1 MDIQTINQEEFD
13 QLHPAMKE
21 YLKAGI
27 DTNRY
32 GSNLVTENSFFKM
45 DLYNSNP
52 EELDPNLLTRTEKAR
67 SKPNYFFAGVKS
79 GLSHGAELIG
89 SIPGGLDRF
98 YDWGRTKLGFEPT
111 EDSIFDHAEDYLK
124 DIAHDLGPEYNKDFV
139 KPEGFSEKFWY
150 GLGMAIPTVLTY
162 HPFIRGTAK
171 AGQALQAVR
180 GVGKTARS
188 IRGTG
193 RFLSAGSSL
202 PAGIAITDI
211 TREIDDGSL
220 VDIASAGAYGY
231 GTGKILNVANKL
243 NIVPRMAVLGSTG
256 YLSAG
261 WEADQDDRL
270 ASAAVWGLLGILGPM
285 AEGKPIKRELTNLEI
300 QTKELLGMQEK
311 PVLLKDK
318 INEKIIEIESIKKE
332 GIELKEGNEVI
343 YNDKGDTAVIIAF
356 NKKDIKKGVSNDYYV
371 LRDNTKPD
379 AKDFIQVPKLLK
391 KRNKILDKN
400 KVESLESELINLEKV
415 DTKLRDEPVRGA
427 LAEKMY
433 EVDLVISQHKKI
445 LSESNEA
452 IKFEEANAK
461 RVQEGKEP
469 LPTPENLRESIK
481 TPEEVQKVQKF
492 IKDLELE
499 NSAYGKIVW
508 TDHNF
513 NQAIFGFDRRA
524 PELFKQD
531 MYDSKGSLKYTDMK
545 DRIFPDF
552 LTMLEGQQTTGASMI
567 VPAKFIE
574 HPLVKYINDQIA
586 IQKLKT
592 ETQAEIIAYDPLF
605 ASDKIFAPGKSK
617 LDSKGDYLMRLQ
629 GAAEAV
635 RLVGMRKIRSDGG
648 GLTKFSILRQKDPI
662 KTKKIVDTAFA
673 IELEKLKEAKKN
685 GENYSTRIDVNENNR
700 RQSRNELTE
709 ADLRRIEELQQ
720 IRNEDNKLEIDA
732 EINTM
737 IGIDPFLPKKEGGFK
752 YEISEKELKTKYKF
766 DDEMV
771 TIYREIRGISD
782 KVVDVYN
789 KAVKENKV
797 EGLEV
802 IEKVPNYIPHI
813 FQGDFFVSVYKW
825 KGKKKGYSRIDAPG
839 AGNKASA
846 NALLKYLK
854 EDYDALD
861 VTDATLTGKK
871 FNNRKRLSSD
881 YVVEIIKR
889 DREKAGSEAF
899 NAFNELFKRF
909 DLTDA
914 SFLKAQ
920 EAMSYAR
927 KQTGFKKFSLK
938 RQGVDGY
945 LGSELNA
952 RQEFIKKIPGITT
965 LSEKNLSTRQTAEFE
980 TAILQY
986 LQGGLEA
993 ASRIEF
999 NAKMGKVL
1007 NDATVISDGK
1017 GKTKRTTVAK
1027 DYPVAAKVAEALK
1040 DNAFGQLT
1048 GNKFIEKMSE
1058 LGSDYI
1064 GKSGLTKIL
1073 GGANQVTLN
1082 AKLLFGNM
1090 RFLLSQVFQPY
1101 HMIAPRLFDLQ
1112 YSGFDKGKVAKAQ
1125 IKAFKDLLMPDA
1137 EIKTVIE
1144 FMYKNGVVDQKFL
1157 NEAAADIKGLSPKLQ
1172 LPGNV
1177 KDPAGRRVFD
1187 FGKLLKIITLQDFA
1201 GKAEQVS
1208 RLNASLM
1215 FYNFFR
1221 EAGTPK
1227 DRALE
1232 MSAYQTNKYMVEY
1245 NYLEQPGIYGSRG
1258 LGALGK
1264 PFGLFKTFQHNY
1276 LAQLA
1281 QYVTKASESGNVAG
1295 LVGFMTQM
1303 VFSAGVFGLIGYES
1317 AEKILR
1323 VLSPTV
1329 EKYTGKPLP
1338 SFTETILTSS
1348 LPEVFKYGAPSS
1360 ALGIDLTATLAAP
1373 GVNIGDLVSVPSLD
1387 YLGLNP
1393 LNGFAQ
1399 GKGRGIIPTAY
1410 NALITAMASDSSE
1423 EKKEAAVRFYSAIA
1437 PSSMQGYIEQYYNDL
1452 PTGYWQYWS
1461 PSKEFKDAHKMGGY
1475 LSVTKDPF
1483 KRGRGEVRRTFHDWF
1498 ARTMASYSLEEKEAL
1513 KVVYVTTSL
1522 KRNLR
1527 DDISGYLTA
1536 GAQHMMKEGFIPLYI
1551 VDRLKNYGLNF
1562 DQIYSRI
1569 TNRADL
1575 MNTTILDRLIK
1586 KTNSMKHNDRINKL
1600 RNMAITRGFNFEG

>member
-13 QLHPAMKE
+13 KLHPAMKE

-32 GSNLVTENSFFKM
+32 GSELVTEKNFFNM
-45 DLYNSNP
+45 NLFNADP
-52 EELDPNLLTRTEKAR
+52 EELDPNLPTRTENAR

-98 YDWGRTKLGFEPT
+98 YDWGRTTLGFEPT

-124 DIAHDLGPEYNKDFV
+124 DIAHSIGPEYNKEFIQ
-139 KPEGFSEKFWY
+139 PEGFSEKFWY

-162 HPFIRGTAK
+162 HPFIRGTAR
-171 AGQALQAVR
+171 AGQALEAVR
-180 GVGKTARS
+180 GVGKTARALRS
-188 IRGTG
+188 TG
-193 RFLSAGSSL
+193 RFLGAGSAL

-211 TREIDDGSL
+211 TREIDDGNL
-220 VDIASAGAYGY
+220 ADIAMAGAYGY
-231 GTGKILNVANKL
+231 GTGKILNIANKL

-261 WEADQDDRL
+261 WEANQDDRL

-285 AEGKPIKRELTNLEI
+285 AEGRPIKRELTNLEK
-300 QTKELLGMQEK
+300 QTKQLLGMQDK

-318 INEKIIEIESIKKE
+318 INEKIIEIKDARKSFEDNPAPTEKGLIQQRKA
-332 GIELKEGNEVI
+332 I
-343 YNDKGDTAVIIAF
+343 DK
-356 NKKDIKKGVSNDYYV
+356 
-371 LRDNTKPD
+371 
-379 AKDFIQVPKLLK
+379 
-391 KRNKILDKN
+391 
-400 KVESLESELINLEKV
+400 LESELVSLEKV
-415 DTKLRDEPVRGA
+415 DAKLRDEPVRGA

-433 EVDLVISQHKKI
+433 EVDVVIARHKQI
-445 LSESNEA
+445 LKDSEAA
-452 IKFEEANAK
+452 IKFETENAK
-461 RVQEGKEP
+461 RVEEGKEP
-469 LPTPENLRESIK
+469 LPTPEKLRDSIK
-481 TPEEVQKVQKF
+481 SPEEVQKVEKF
-492 IKDLELE
+492 IKDLTKE
-499 NSAYGKIVW
+499 NEAYGKILF

-524 PELFKQD
+524 PDLFKQD
-531 MYDSKGSLKYTDMK
+531 VYKADGTTKYKDMK
-545 DRIFPDF
+545 DQVFPDF
-552 LTMLEGQQTTGASMI
+552 LTLLEGQQTTGASMI
-567 VPAKFIE
+567 VPAKFID
-574 HPLVKYINDQIA
+574 HPVVKYINDQIA
-586 IQKLKT
+586 IQKLKV
-592 ETQAEIIAYDPLF
+592 ETQAETIAYDPLF
-605 ASDKIFAPGKSK
+605 AADKVFAPGKKK
-617 LDSKGDYLMRLQ
+617 LDTKGDYLMRLQ

-648 GLTKFSILRQKDPI
+648 GLTKFSLLRQKDPV
-662 KTKKIVDTAFA
+662 KTKKIVDAAFR
-673 IELEKLKEAKKN
+673 IELDKLKESKKN
-685 GENYSTRIDVNENNR
+685 GENYSTRIDLNENLR
-700 RQSRNELTE
+700 RETKKDLTPDE
-709 ADLRRIEELQQ
+709 VKRIEELQQ
-720 IRNEDNKLEIDA
+720 IRNENNKTEIDA
-732 EINTM
+732 EINNI
-737 IGIDPFLPKKEGGFK
+737 IGADPFLPRKEGGFK
-752 YEISEKELKTKYKF
+752 YEITDKELKTKYKF

-771 TIYREIRGISD
+771 QIYREIRGVTD

-797 EGLEV
+797 EGLEL
-802 IEKVPNYIPHI
+802 IEKIPNYIPHI

-825 KGKKKGYSRIDAPG
+825 KGNKKGYSRIDAPG

-846 NALLKYLK
+846 NALLKFLK
-854 EDYDALD
+854 EDYNAID

-871 FNNRKRLSSD
+871 FNNKKRLSSD

-889 DREKAGSEAF
+889 DRDKAGSEAF

-909 DLTDA
+909 DLTDTA
-914 SFLKAQ
+914 FIQAQ
-920 EAMSYAR
+920 EAMNFAR

-952 RQEFIKKIPGITT
+952 NQHFIKKIPGLTT

-980 TAILQY
+980 TAMLQY

-1007 NDATVISDGK
+1007 NEPLSISDGK
-1017 GKTKRTTVAK
+1017 GGLKKTTLGK

-1048 GNKFIEKMSE
+1048 GNKFIERMSE
-1058 LGSDYI
+1058 LGSDFI

-1125 IKAFKDLLMPDA
+1125 IKAFRDLLMPDA

-1144 FMYKNGVVDQKFL
+1144 YMYKNGVVDQKFL

-1172 LPGNV
+1172 LPGKL

-1215 FYNFFR
+1215 FYNFFK
-1221 EAGTPK
+1221 EAGVPK
-1227 DRALE
+1227 EKAKE
-1232 MSAYQTNKYMVEY
+1232 FSAYQTNKYMVEY

-1281 QYVTKASESGNVAG
+1281 NYITKASETGNVAG
-1295 LVGFMTQM
+1295 LAGFMAQM
-1303 VFSAGVFGLIGYES
+1303 IFSAGVFGLIGYES
-1317 AEKILR
+1317 AERILR
-1323 VLSPTV
+1323 VLSPTI

-1373 GVNIGDLVSVPSLD
+1373 GVNLGDLVSVPALD

-1399 GKGRGIIPTAY
+1399 GKGRGIIPTGY
-1410 NALITAMASDSSE
+1410 NALITAMASDSNE
-1423 EKKEAAVRFYSAIA
+1423 EKREAAVKFYSAIA
-1437 PSSMQGYIEQYYNDL
+1437 PSSMQGYIEQYYNGL
-1452 PTGYWQYWS
+1452 PTGYWKYWS
-1461 PSKEFKDAHKMGGY
+1461 PSKEFKDAHLNGIYENKI
-1475 LSVTKDPF
+1475 TQDPF
-1483 KRGRGEVRRTFHDWF
+1483 KRGRGEIKRTFQDWR
-1498 ARTMASYSLEEKEAL
+1498 ARTFASYSLEEKEAL
-1513 KVVYVTTSL
+1513 KVVYITTRL

-1536 GAQHMMKEGFIPLYI
+1536 GAQHLMKEGFIPLYI

-1562 DQIYSRI
+1562 DQIYERI

-1586 KTNSMKHNDRINKL
+1586 KTNAMKHNERINAL
-1600 RNMAITRGFNFEG
+1600 RNMAISRGFNFEG

>member
-13 QLHPAMKE
+13 KLHPAMKE

-32 GSNLVTENSFFKM
+32 GSELVTEKNFFNM
-45 DLYNSNP
+45 NLFNADP
-52 EELDPNLLTRTEKAR
+52 EELDPNLPTRTENAR

-98 YDWGRTKLGFEPT
+98 YDWGRTTLGFEPT

-124 DIAHDLGPEYNKDFV
+124 DIAHSIGPEYNKEFIQ
-139 KPEGFSEKFWY
+139 PEGFSEKFWY

-162 HPFIRGTAK
+162 HPFIRGTAR
-171 AGQALQAVR
+171 AGQALEAVR
-180 GVGKTARS
+180 GVGRTARALRS
-188 IRGTG
+188 TG
-193 RFLSAGSSL
+193 RFLGAGSAL

-211 TREIDDGSL
+211 TREIDDGNL
-220 VDIASAGAYGY
+220 ADIAMAGAYGY
-231 GTGKILNVANKL
+231 GTGKILNIANKL

-261 WEADQDDRL
+261 WEANQDDRL

-285 AEGKPIKRELTNLEI
+285 AEGRPIKRELTNLEK
-300 QTKELLGMQEK
+300 QTKQLLGMQDK

-318 INEKIIEIESIKKE
+318 INEKIIEIKDARKSFEDNPAPTEKGLIQQRKA
-332 GIELKEGNEVI
+332 I
-343 YNDKGDTAVIIAF
+343 DK
-356 NKKDIKKGVSNDYYV
+356 
-371 LRDNTKPD
+371 
-379 AKDFIQVPKLLK
+379 
-391 KRNKILDKN
+391 
-400 KVESLESELINLEKV
+400 LESELVSLEKV
-415 DTKLRDEPVRGA
+415 DAKLRDEPVRGA

-433 EVDLVISQHKKI
+433 EVDVVIARHKQI
-445 LSESNEA
+445 LKDSEAA
-452 IKFEEANAK
+452 IKFETENAK
-461 RVQEGKEP
+461 RVEEGKEP
-469 LPTPENLRESIK
+469 LPTPEKLRDSIK
-481 TPEEVQKVQKF
+481 SPEEVQKVEKF
-492 IKDLELE
+492 IKDLTKE
-499 NSAYGKIVW
+499 NEAYGKILF

-524 PELFKQD
+524 PDLFKQD
-531 MYDSKGSLKYTDMK
+531 VYKADGTTKYKDMK
-545 DRIFPDF
+545 DQVFPDF
-552 LTMLEGQQTTGASMI
+552 LTLLEGQQTTGASMI
-567 VPAKFIE
+567 VPAKFID
-574 HPLVKYINDQIA
+574 HPVVKYINDQIA
-586 IQKLKT
+586 IQKLKV
-592 ETQAEIIAYDPLF
+592 ETQAETIAYDPLF
-605 ASDKIFAPGKSK
+605 AADKVFAPGKKK
-617 LDSKGDYLMRLQ
+617 LDTKGDYLMRLQ

-648 GLTKFSILRQKDPI
+648 GLTKFSLLRQKDPV
-662 KTKKIVDTAFA
+662 KTKKIVDAAFR
-673 IELEKLKEAKKN
+673 IELDKLKESKKN
-685 GENYSTRIDVNENNR
+685 GENYSTRIDLNENLR
-700 RQSRNELTE
+700 RETKKDLTPDE
-709 ADLRRIEELQQ
+709 VRRIEELQQ
-720 IRNEDNKLEIDA
+720 IRNENNKTEIDA
-732 EINTM
+732 EINNI
-737 IGIDPFLPKKEGGFK
+737 IGADPFLPRKEGGFK
-752 YEISEKELKTKYKF
+752 YEITDKELKTKYKF

-771 TIYREIRGISD
+771 QIYREIRGVTD

-797 EGLEV
+797 EGLEL
-802 IEKVPNYIPHI
+802 IEKIPNYIPHI

-825 KGKKKGYSRIDAPG
+825 KGNKKGYSRIDAPG

-846 NALLKYLK
+846 NALLKFLK
-854 EDYDALD
+854 EDYNAID

-871 FNNRKRLSSD
+871 FNNKKRLSSD

-889 DREKAGSEAF
+889 DRDKAGSEAF

-909 DLTDA
+909 DLTDTA
-914 SFLKAQ
+914 FIQAQ
-920 EAMSYAR
+920 EAMNFAR

-952 RQEFIKKIPGITT
+952 NQHFIKKIPGLTT

-980 TAILQY
+980 TAMLQY

-1007 NDATVISDGK
+1007 NEPLSISDGK
-1017 GKTKRTTVAK
+1017 GGLKKTTLGK

-1048 GNKFIEKMSE
+1048 GNKFIERMSE
-1058 LGSDYI
+1058 LGSDFI

-1125 IKAFKDLLMPDA
+1125 IKAFRDLLMPDA

-1144 FMYKNGVVDQKFL
+1144 YMYKNGVVDQKFL

-1172 LPGNV
+1172 LPAKL

-1215 FYNFFR
+1215 FYNFFK
-1221 EAGTPK
+1221 EAGVPK
-1227 DRALE
+1227 EKAKE
-1232 MSAYQTNKYMVEY
+1232 FSAYQTNKYMVEY

-1281 QYVTKASESGNVAG
+1281 NYITKASETGNVAG
-1295 LVGFMTQM
+1295 LAGFMAQM
-1303 VFSAGVFGLIGYES
+1303 IFSAGVFGLIGYES
-1317 AEKILR
+1317 AERILR
-1323 VLSPTV
+1323 VLSPTI

-1373 GVNIGDLVSVPSLD
+1373 GVNIGDLVSVPALD

-1399 GKGRGIIPTAY
+1399 GKGRGIIPTGY
-1410 NALITAMASDSSE
+1410 NLVVTAMASDSGE
-1423 EKKEAAVRFYSAIA
+1423 EKKEAWVKFLSALA
-1437 PSSMQGYIEQYYNDL
+1437 PSSMQGQVEQYYNGL
-1452 PTGYWQYWS
+1452 PREYWNYWA
-1461 PSKEFKDAHKMGGY
+1461 PTDEFMEAHKSGIY
-1475 LSVTKDPF
+1475 ENKITQDPF
-1483 KRGRGEVRRTFHDWF
+1483 KRGRGEIKRTFKDWR
-1498 ARTMASYSLEEKEAL
+1498 ARTFASYSLEEKEAL
-1513 KVVYVTTSL
+1513 KVVYITTRL

-1536 GAQHMMKEGFIPLYI
+1536 GAQHLMKEGFVPLYI
-1551 VDRLKNYGLNF
+1551 IDRLKNYGLSF
-1562 DQIYSRI
+1562 DQIYERI
-1569 TNRADL
+1569 VNRSDL

-1586 KTNSMKHNDRINKL
+1586 KTNAMKHNERINAL
-1600 RNMAITRGFNFEG
+1600 RNMAISRGFNFEG

>member
-13 QLHPAMKE
+13 KLHPAMKE

-32 GSNLVTENSFFKM
+32 GSELVTEKNFFNM
-45 DLYNSNP
+45 NLFNADP
-52 EELDPNLLTRTEKAR
+52 EELDPNLPTRTENAR

-98 YDWGRTKLGFEPT
+98 YDWGRTTLGFEPT

-124 DIAHDLGPEYNKDFV
+124 DIAHSIGPEYNKEFIQ
-139 KPEGFSEKFWY
+139 PEGFSEKFWY

-162 HPFIRGTAK
+162 HPFIRGTAR
-171 AGQALQAVR
+171 AGQALQGLR
-180 GVGKTARS
+180 GVGRTARAL
-188 IRGTG
+188 RGTG
-193 RFLSAGSSL
+193 RFLSAGGSL

-211 TREIDDGSL
+211 TREIDDGNL
-220 VDIASAGAYGY
+220 ADIAMAGAYGY
-231 GTGKILNVANKL
+231 GTGKILNIANKL

-261 WEADQDDRL
+261 WEANQDDRL

-285 AEGKPIKRELTNLEI
+285 AEGRPIKRELTNLEK
-300 QTKELLGMQEK
+300 QTKQLLGMQDK

-318 INEKIIEIESIKKE
+318 INEKIIEIKDARKSFEDNPAPTEKGLIQQRKA
-332 GIELKEGNEVI
+332 I
-343 YNDKGDTAVIIAF
+343 DK
-356 NKKDIKKGVSNDYYV
+356 
-371 LRDNTKPD
+371 
-379 AKDFIQVPKLLK
+379 
-391 KRNKILDKN
+391 
-400 KVESLESELINLEKV
+400 LESELVSLEKV
-415 DTKLRDEPVRGA
+415 DAKLRDEPVRGA

-433 EVDLVISQHKKI
+433 EVDVVIARHKQI
-445 LSESNEA
+445 LKDSEAA
-452 IKFEEANAK
+452 IKFETENAK
-461 RVQEGKEP
+461 RVEEGKEP
-469 LPTPENLRESIK
+469 LPTPEKLRDSIK
-481 TPEEVQKVQKF
+481 SPEEVQKVEKF
-492 IKDLELE
+492 IKDLTKE
-499 NSAYGKIVW
+499 NEAYGKILF

-524 PELFKQD
+524 PDLFKQD
-531 MYDSKGSLKYTDMK
+531 VYKADGTTKYKDMK
-545 DRIFPDF
+545 DQVFPDF
-552 LTMLEGQQTTGASMI
+552 LTLLEGQQTTGASMI
-567 VPAKFIE
+567 VPAKFID
-574 HPLVKYINDQIA
+574 HPVVKYINDQIA
-586 IQKLKT
+586 IQKLKV
-592 ETQAEIIAYDPLF
+592 ETQAETIAYDPLF
-605 ASDKIFAPGKSK
+605 AADKVFAPGKKK
-617 LDSKGDYLMRLQ
+617 LDTKGDYLMRLQ

-648 GLTKFSILRQKDPI
+648 GLTKFSLLRQKDPV
-662 KTKKIVDTAFA
+662 KTKKIVDAAFR
-673 IELEKLKEAKKN
+673 IELDKLKESKKN
-685 GENYSTRIDVNENNR
+685 GENYSTRIDLNENLR
-700 RQSRNELTE
+700 RETKKDLTPDE
-709 ADLRRIEELQQ
+709 VKRIEELQQ
-720 IRNEDNKLEIDA
+720 IRNENNKTEIDA
-732 EINTM
+732 EINNI
-737 IGIDPFLPKKEGGFK
+737 IGADPFLPRKEGGFK
-752 YEISEKELKTKYKF
+752 YEITDKELKTKYKF

-771 TIYREIRGISD
+771 QIYREIRGVTD
-782 KVVDVYN
+782 KVVDIYN

-797 EGLEV
+797 EGLEL
-802 IEKVPNYIPHI
+802 IEKIPNYIPHI

-825 KGKKKGYSRIDAPG
+825 KGNKKGYSRIDAPG

-846 NALLKYLK
+846 NALLKFLK
-854 EDYDALD
+854 EDYNAID

-871 FNNRKRLSSD
+871 FNNKKRLSSD

-889 DREKAGSEAF
+889 DRDKAGSEAF

-909 DLTDA
+909 DLTDTA
-914 SFLKAQ
+914 FIQAQ
-920 EAMSYAR
+920 EAMNFAR

-952 RQEFIKKIPGITT
+952 NQHFIKKIPGLTT

-980 TAILQY
+980 TAMLQY

-1007 NDATVISDGK
+1007 NEPLSISDGK
-1017 GKTKRTTVAK
+1017 GGLKKTTLGK

-1048 GNKFIEKMSE
+1048 GNKFIERMSE
-1058 LGSDYI
+1058 LGSDFI

-1125 IKAFKDLLMPDA
+1125 IKAFRDLLMPDA
-1137 EIKTVIE
+1137 EIRNVIE
-1144 FMYKNGVVDQKFL
+1144 YMYKNGVVDQKFL

-1172 LPGNV
+1172 LPGKL

-1215 FYNFFR
+1215 FYNFFK
-1221 EAGTPK
+1221 EAGVPK
-1227 DRALE
+1227 EKAKE
-1232 MSAYQTNKYMVEY
+1232 FSAYQTNKYMVEY

-1281 QYVTKASESGNVAG
+1281 NYITKASETGNVAG
-1295 LVGFMTQM
+1295 LAGFMAQM
-1303 VFSAGVFGLIGYES
+1303 IFSAGVFGLIGYES
-1317 AEKILR
+1317 AERILR
-1323 VLSPTV
+1323 VLSPTI

-1373 GVNIGDLVSVPSLD
+1373 GVNLGDLVSVPALD

-1399 GKGRGIIPTAY
+1399 GKGRGIIPTGY
-1410 NALITAMASDSSE
+1410 NALITAMASDSNE
-1423 EKKEAAVRFYSAIA
+1423 EKREAAVKFYSAIA
-1437 PSSMQGYIEQYYNDL
+1437 PSSMQGYIEQYYNGL
-1452 PTGYWQYWS
+1452 PTGYWKYWS
-1461 PSKEFKDAHKMGGY
+1461 PSKEFKDAHLNGIYENKI
-1475 LSVTKDPF
+1475 TQDPF
-1483 KRGRGEVRRTFHDWF
+1483 KRGRGEIKRTFQDWR
-1498 ARTMASYSLEEKEAL
+1498 ARTFASYSLEEKEAL
-1513 KVVYVTTSL
+1513 KVVYITTRL

-1536 GAQHMMKEGFIPLYI
+1536 GAQHLMKEGFIPLYI

-1562 DQIYSRI
+1562 DQIYERI

-1586 KTNSMKHNDRINKL
+1586 KTNAMKHNERINAL
-1600 RNMAITRGFNFEG
+1600 RNMAISRGFNFEG

>member
-13 QLHPAMKE
+13 KLHPAMKE

-32 GSNLVTENSFFKM
+32 GSELVTEKNFFNM
-45 DLYNSNP
+45 NLFNADP
-52 EELDPNLLTRTEKAR
+52 EELDPNLPTRTENAR

-98 YDWGRTKLGFEPT
+98 YDWGRTTLGFEPT

-124 DIAHDLGPEYNKDFV
+124 DIAHSIGPEYNKEFIQ
-139 KPEGFSEKFWY
+139 PEGFSEKFWY

-162 HPFIRGTAK
+162 HPFIRGTAR
-171 AGQALQAVR
+171 AGQALEAVR
-180 GVGKTARS
+180 GVGKTARALRS
-188 IRGTG
+188 TG
-193 RFLSAGSSL
+193 RFLGAGSAL

-211 TREIDDGSL
+211 TREIDDGNL
-220 VDIASAGAYGY
+220 ADIAMAGAYGY
-231 GTGKILNVANKL
+231 GTGKILNIANKL

-261 WEADQDDRL
+261 WEANQDDRL

-285 AEGKPIKRELTNLEI
+285 AEGRPIKRELTNLEK
-300 QTKELLGMQEK
+300 QTKQLLGMQDK

-318 INEKIIEIESIKKE
+318 INEKIIEIKDARKSFEDNPAPTEKGLIQQRKA
-332 GIELKEGNEVI
+332 I
-343 YNDKGDTAVIIAF
+343 DK
-356 NKKDIKKGVSNDYYV
+356 
-371 LRDNTKPD
+371 
-379 AKDFIQVPKLLK
+379 
-391 KRNKILDKN
+391 
-400 KVESLESELINLEKV
+400 LESELVSLEKV
-415 DTKLRDEPVRGA
+415 DAKLRDEPVRGA

-433 EVDLVISQHKKI
+433 EVDVVIARHKQI
-445 LSESNEA
+445 LKDSEAA
-452 IKFEEANAK
+452 IKFETENAK
-461 RVQEGKEP
+461 RVEEGKEP
-469 LPTPENLRESIK
+469 LPTPEKLRDSIK
-481 TPEEVQKVQKF
+481 SPEEVQKVEKF
-492 IKDLELE
+492 IKDLTKE
-499 NSAYGKIVW
+499 NEAYGKILF

-524 PELFKQD
+524 PDLFKQD
-531 MYDSKGSLKYTDMK
+531 VYKADGTTKYKDMK
-545 DRIFPDF
+545 DQVFPDF
-552 LTMLEGQQTTGASMI
+552 LTLLEGQQTTGASMI
-567 VPAKFIE
+567 VPAKFID
-574 HPLVKYINDQIA
+574 HPVVKYINDQIA
-586 IQKLKT
+586 IQKLKV
-592 ETQAEIIAYDPLF
+592 ETQAETIAYDPLF
-605 ASDKIFAPGKSK
+605 AADKVFAPGKKK
-617 LDSKGDYLMRLQ
+617 LDTKGDYLMRLQ

-648 GLTKFSILRQKDPI
+648 GLTKFSLLRQKDPV
-662 KTKKIVDTAFA
+662 KTKKIVDAAFR
-673 IELEKLKEAKKN
+673 IELDKLKESKKN
-685 GENYSTRIDVNENNR
+685 GENYSTRIDLNENLR
-700 RQSRNELTE
+700 RETKKDLTPDE
-709 ADLRRIEELQQ
+709 VRRIEELQQ
-720 IRNEDNKLEIDA
+720 IRNENNKTEIDA
-732 EINTM
+732 EINNI
-737 IGIDPFLPKKEGGFK
+737 IGADPFLPRKEGGFK
-752 YEISEKELKTKYKF
+752 YEITDKELKTKYKF

-771 TIYREIRGISD
+771 QIYREIRGVTD

-797 EGLEV
+797 EGLEL
-802 IEKVPNYIPHI
+802 IEKIPNYIPHI

-825 KGKKKGYSRIDAPG
+825 KGNKKGYSRIDAPG

-846 NALLKYLK
+846 NALLKFLK
-854 EDYDALD
+854 EDYNAID

-871 FNNRKRLSSD
+871 FNNKKRLSSD

-889 DREKAGSEAF
+889 DRDKAGSEAF

-909 DLTDA
+909 DLTDTA
-914 SFLKAQ
+914 FIQAQ
-920 EAMSYAR
+920 EAMNFAR

-952 RQEFIKKIPGITT
+952 NQHFIKKIPGLTT

-980 TAILQY
+980 TAMLQY

-1007 NDATVISDGK
+1007 NEPLSISDGK
-1017 GKTKRTTVAK
+1017 GGLKKTTLGK

-1048 GNKFIEKMSE
+1048 GNKFIERMSE
-1058 LGSDYI
+1058 LGSDFI

-1125 IKAFKDLLMPDA
+1125 IKAFRDLLMPDA

-1144 FMYKNGVVDQKFL
+1144 YMYKNGVVDQKFL

-1172 LPGNV
+1172 LPGKL

-1221 EAGTPK
+1221 EAGVPK
-1227 DRALE
+1227 EKAKE
-1232 MSAYQTNKYMVEY
+1232 FSAYQTNKYMVEY

-1281 QYVTKASESGNVAG
+1281 NYITKASETGNVAG
-1295 LVGFMTQM
+1295 LAGFMAQM
-1303 VFSAGVFGLIGYES
+1303 IFSAGVFGLIGYES
-1317 AEKILR
+1317 AERILR
-1323 VLSPTV
+1323 VLSPTI

-1373 GVNIGDLVSVPSLD
+1373 GVNLGDLVSVPALD

-1399 GKGRGIIPTAY
+1399 GKGRGIIPTGY
-1410 NALITAMASDSSE
+1410 NALITAMASDSNE
-1423 EKKEAAVRFYSAIA
+1423 EKREAAVKFYSAIA
-1437 PSSMQGYIEQYYNDL
+1437 PSSMQGYIEQYYNGL
-1452 PTGYWQYWS
+1452 PTGYWKYWS
-1461 PSKEFKDAHKMGGY
+1461 PSKEFKDAHLNGIYENKI
-1475 LSVTKDPF
+1475 TQDPF
-1483 KRGRGEVRRTFHDWF
+1483 KRGRGEIKRTFQDWR
-1498 ARTMASYSLEEKEAL
+1498 ARTFASYSLEEKEAL
-1513 KVVYVTTSL
+1513 KVVYITTRL

-1536 GAQHMMKEGFIPLYI
+1536 GAQHLMKEGFIPLYI

-1562 DQIYSRI
+1562 DQIYERI

-1586 KTNSMKHNDRINKL
+1586 KTNAMKHNERINAL
-1600 RNMAITRGFNFEG
+1600 RNMAISRGFNFEG

>member
-13 QLHPAMKE
+13 KLHPAMKE

-32 GSNLVTENSFFKM
+32 GSELVTEKNFFNM
-45 DLYNSNP
+45 NLFNADP
-52 EELDPNLLTRTEKAR
+52 EELDPNLPTRTENAR

-98 YDWGRTKLGFEPT
+98 YDWGRTTLGFEPT

-124 DIAHDLGPEYNKDFV
+124 DIAHSIGPEYNKEFIQ
-139 KPEGFSEKFWY
+139 PEGFSEKFWY

-162 HPFIRGTAK
+162 HPFIRGTAR
-171 AGQALQAVR
+171 AGQALEAVR
-180 GVGKTARS
+180 GVGKTARALRS
-188 IRGTG
+188 TG
-193 RFLSAGSSL
+193 RFLGAGSAL

-211 TREIDDGSL
+211 TREIDDGNL
-220 VDIASAGAYGY
+220 ADIAMAGAYGY
-231 GTGKILNVANKL
+231 GTGKILNIANKL

-261 WEADQDDRL
+261 WEANQDDRL

-285 AEGKPIKRELTNLEI
+285 AEGRPIKRELTNLEK
-300 QTKELLGMQEK
+300 QTKQLLGMQDK

-318 INEKIIEIESIKKE
+318 INEKIIEIKDARKSFEDNPAPTEKGLIQQRKA
-332 GIELKEGNEVI
+332 I
-343 YNDKGDTAVIIAF
+343 DK
-356 NKKDIKKGVSNDYYV
+356 
-371 LRDNTKPD
+371 
-379 AKDFIQVPKLLK
+379 
-391 KRNKILDKN
+391 
-400 KVESLESELINLEKV
+400 LESELVSLEKV
-415 DTKLRDEPVRGA
+415 DAKLRDEPVRGA

-433 EVDLVISQHKKI
+433 EVDVVIARHKQI
-445 LSESNEA
+445 LKDSEAA
-452 IKFEEANAK
+452 IKFETENAK
-461 RVQEGKEP
+461 RVEEGKEP
-469 LPTPENLRESIK
+469 LPTPEKLRDSIK
-481 TPEEVQKVQKF
+481 SPEEVQKVEKF
-492 IKDLELE
+492 IKDLTKE
-499 NSAYGKIVW
+499 NEAYGKILF

-524 PELFKQD
+524 PDLFKQD
-531 MYDSKGSLKYTDMK
+531 VYKADGTTKYKDMK
-545 DRIFPDF
+545 DQVFPDF
-552 LTMLEGQQTTGASMI
+552 LTLLEGQQTTGASMI
-567 VPAKFIE
+567 VPAKFID
-574 HPLVKYINDQIA
+574 HPVVKYINDQIA
-586 IQKLKT
+586 IQKLKV
-592 ETQAEIIAYDPLF
+592 ETQAETIAYDPLF
-605 ASDKIFAPGKSK
+605 AADKVFAPGKKK
-617 LDSKGDYLMRLQ
+617 LDTKGDYLMRLQ

-648 GLTKFSILRQKDPI
+648 GLTKFSLLRQKDPV
-662 KTKKIVDTAFA
+662 KTKKIVDAAFR
-673 IELEKLKEAKKN
+673 IELDKLKESKKN
-685 GENYSTRIDVNENNR
+685 GENYSTRIDLNENLR
-700 RQSRNELTE
+700 RETKKDLTPDE
-709 ADLRRIEELQQ
+709 VKRIEELQQ
-720 IRNEDNKLEIDA
+720 IRNENNKTEIDA
-732 EINTM
+732 EINNI
-737 IGIDPFLPKKEGGFK
+737 IGADPFLPRKEGGFK
-752 YEISEKELKTKYKF
+752 YEITDKELKTKYKF

-771 TIYREIRGISD
+771 QIYREIRGVTD
-782 KVVDVYN
+782 KVVDIYN

-797 EGLEV
+797 EGLEL
-802 IEKVPNYIPHI
+802 IEKIPNYIPHI

-825 KGKKKGYSRIDAPG
+825 KGNKKGYSRIDAPG

-846 NALLKYLK
+846 NALLKFLK
-854 EDYDALD
+854 EDYNAID

-871 FNNRKRLSSD
+871 FNNKKRLSSD

-889 DREKAGSEAF
+889 DRDKAGSEAF

-909 DLTDA
+909 DLTDTA
-914 SFLKAQ
+914 FIQAQ
-920 EAMSYAR
+920 EAMNFAR

-952 RQEFIKKIPGITT
+952 NQHFIKKIPGLTT

-980 TAILQY
+980 TAMLQY

-1007 NDATVISDGK
+1007 NEPLSISDGK
-1017 GKTKRTTVAK
+1017 GGLKKTTLGK

-1048 GNKFIEKMSE
+1048 GNKFIERMSE
-1058 LGSDYI
+1058 LGSDFI

-1125 IKAFKDLLMPDA
+1125 IKAFRDLLMPDA

-1144 FMYKNGVVDQKFL
+1144 YMYKNGVVDQKFL

-1172 LPGNV
+1172 LPGKL

-1221 EAGTPK
+1221 EAGVPK
-1227 DRALE
+1227 EKAKE
-1232 MSAYQTNKYMVEY
+1232 FSAYQTNKYMVEY

-1281 QYVTKASESGNVAG
+1281 NYITKASETGNVAG
-1295 LVGFMTQM
+1295 LAGFMAQM
-1303 VFSAGVFGLIGYES
+1303 IFSAGVFGLIGYES
-1317 AEKILR
+1317 AERILR
-1323 VLSPTV
+1323 VLSPTI

-1373 GVNIGDLVSVPSLD
+1373 GVNLGDLVSVPALD

-1399 GKGRGIIPTAY
+1399 GKGRGIIPTGY
-1410 NALITAMASDSSE
+1410 NALITAMASDSNE
-1423 EKKEAAVRFYSAIA
+1423 EKREAAVKFYSAIA
-1437 PSSMQGYIEQYYNDL
+1437 PSSMQGYIEQYYNGL
-1452 PTGYWQYWS
+1452 PTGYWKYWS
-1461 PSKEFKDAHKMGGY
+1461 PSKEFKDAHLNGIYENKI
-1475 LSVTKDPF
+1475 TQDPF
-1483 KRGRGEVRRTFHDWF
+1483 KRGRGEIKRTFQDWR
-1498 ARTMASYSLEEKEAL
+1498 ARTFASYSLEEKEAL
-1513 KVVYVTTSL
+1513 KVVYITTRL

-1536 GAQHMMKEGFIPLYI
+1536 GAQHLMKEGFIPLYI

-1562 DQIYSRI
+1562 DQIYERI

-1586 KTNSMKHNDRINKL
+1586 KTNAMKHNERINAL
-1600 RNMAITRGFNFEG
+1600 RNMAISRGFNFEG

>member
-13 QLHPAMKE
+13 KLHPAMKE

-32 GSNLVTENSFFKM
+32 GSELVTEKNFFNM
-45 DLYNSNP
+45 NLFNADP
-52 EELDPNLLTRTEKAR
+52 EELDPNLPTRTENAR

-98 YDWGRTKLGFEPT
+98 YDWGRTTLGFEPT

-124 DIAHDLGPEYNKDFV
+124 DIAHSIGPEYNKEFIQ
-139 KPEGFSEKFWY
+139 PEGFSEKFWY

-162 HPFIRGTAK
+162 HPFIRGTAR
-171 AGQALQAVR
+171 AGQALQGLR
-180 GVGKTARS
+180 GVGRTARAL
-188 IRGTG
+188 RGTG
-193 RFLSAGSSL
+193 RFLSAGGSL

-211 TREIDDGSL
+211 TREIDDGNL
-220 VDIASAGAYGY
+220 ADIAMAGAYGY
-231 GTGKILNVANKL
+231 GTGKILNIANKL

-261 WEADQDDRL
+261 WEANQDDRL

-285 AEGKPIKRELTNLEI
+285 AEGRPIKRELTNLEK
-300 QTKELLGMQEK
+300 QTKQLLGMQDK

-318 INEKIIEIESIKKE
+318 INEKIIEIKDARKSFEDNPAPTEKGLIQQRKA
-332 GIELKEGNEVI
+332 I
-343 YNDKGDTAVIIAF
+343 DK
-356 NKKDIKKGVSNDYYV
+356 
-371 LRDNTKPD
+371 
-379 AKDFIQVPKLLK
+379 
-391 KRNKILDKN
+391 
-400 KVESLESELINLEKV
+400 LESELVSLEKV
-415 DTKLRDEPVRGA
+415 DAKLRDEPVRGA

-433 EVDLVISQHKKI
+433 EVDVVIARHKQI
-445 LSESNEA
+445 LKDSEAA
-452 IKFEEANAK
+452 IKFEAENAK
-461 RVQEGKEP
+461 RVEEGKEP
-469 LPTPENLRESIK
+469 LPTPEKLRDSIK
-481 TPEEVQKVQKF
+481 SPEEVQKVEKF
-492 IKDLELE
+492 IKDLTKE
-499 NSAYGKIVW
+499 NEAYGKILF

-524 PELFKQD
+524 PDLFKQD
-531 MYDSKGSLKYTDMK
+531 VYKADGTTKYKDMK
-545 DRIFPDF
+545 DQVFPDF
-552 LTMLEGQQTTGASMI
+552 LTLLEGQQTTGASMI
-567 VPAKFIE
+567 VPAKFID
-574 HPLVKYINDQIA
+574 HPVVKYINDQIA
-586 IQKLKT
+586 IQKLKV
-592 ETQAEIIAYDPLF
+592 ETQAETIAYDPLF
-605 ASDKIFAPGKSK
+605 AADKVFAPGKKK
-617 LDSKGDYLMRLQ
+617 LDTKGDYLMRLQ

-648 GLTKFSILRQKDPI
+648 GLTKFSLLRQKDPV
-662 KTKKIVDTAFA
+662 KTKKIVDAAFR
-673 IELEKLKEAKKN
+673 IELDKLKESKKN
-685 GENYSTRIDVNENNR
+685 GENYSTRIDLNENLR
-700 RQSRNELTE
+700 RETKKDLTPDE
-709 ADLRRIEELQQ
+709 VRRIEELQQ
-720 IRNEDNKLEIDA
+720 IRNENNKTEIDA
-732 EINTM
+732 EINNI
-737 IGIDPFLPKKEGGFK
+737 IGADPFLPRKEGGFK
-752 YEISEKELKTKYKF
+752 YEITDKELKTKYKF

-771 TIYREIRGISD
+771 QIYREIRGVTD

-797 EGLEV
+797 EGLEL
-802 IEKVPNYIPHI
+802 IEKIPNYIPHI

-825 KGKKKGYSRIDAPG
+825 KGNKKGYSRIDAPG

-846 NALLKYLK
+846 NALLKFLK
-854 EDYDALD
+854 EDYNAID

-871 FNNRKRLSSD
+871 FNNKKRLSSD

-889 DREKAGSEAF
+889 DRDKAGSEAF

-909 DLTDA
+909 DLTDTA
-914 SFLKAQ
+914 FIQAQ
-920 EAMSYAR
+920 EAMNFAR

-952 RQEFIKKIPGITT
+952 NQHFIKKIPGLTT

-980 TAILQY
+980 TAMLQY

-1007 NDATVISDGK
+1007 NEPLSISDGK
-1017 GKTKRTTVAK
+1017 GGLKKTTLGK

-1048 GNKFIEKMSE
+1048 GNKFIERMSE
-1058 LGSDYI
+1058 LGSDFI

-1125 IKAFKDLLMPDA
+1125 IKAFRDLLMPDA

-1144 FMYKNGVVDQKFL
+1144 YMYKNGVVDQKFL

-1172 LPGNV
+1172 LPGKL

-1221 EAGTPK
+1221 EAGVPK
-1227 DRALE
+1227 EKAKE
-1232 MSAYQTNKYMVEY
+1232 FSAYQTNKYMVEY

-1281 QYVTKASESGNVAG
+1281 NYITKASETGNVAG
-1295 LVGFMTQM
+1295 LAGFMAQM
-1303 VFSAGVFGLIGYES
+1303 IFSAGVFGLIGYES
-1317 AEKILR
+1317 AERILR
-1323 VLSPTV
+1323 VLSPTI

-1373 GVNIGDLVSVPSLD
+1373 GVNLGDLVSVPALD

-1399 GKGRGIIPTAY
+1399 GKGRGIIPTGY
-1410 NALITAMASDSSE
+1410 NALITAMASDSNE
-1423 EKKEAAVRFYSAIA
+1423 EKREAAVKFYSAIA
-1437 PSSMQGYIEQYYNDL
+1437 PSSMQGYIEQYYNGL
-1452 PTGYWQYWS
+1452 PTGYWKYWS
-1461 PSKEFKDAHKMGGY
+1461 PSKEFKDAHLNGIYENKI
-1475 LSVTKDPF
+1475 TQDPF
-1483 KRGRGEVRRTFHDWF
+1483 KRGRGEIKRTFQDWR
-1498 ARTMASYSLEEKEAL
+1498 ARTFASYSLEEKEAL
-1513 KVVYVTTSL
+1513 KVVYITTRL

-1536 GAQHMMKEGFIPLYI
+1536 GAQHLMKEGFIPLYI

-1562 DQIYSRI
+1562 DQIYERI

-1586 KTNSMKHNDRINKL
+1586 KTNAMKHNERINAL
-1600 RNMAITRGFNFEG
+1600 RNMAISRGFNFEG

>member
-13 QLHPAMKE
+13 KLHPAMKE

-32 GSNLVTENSFFKM
+32 GSELVTEKNFFNM
-45 DLYNSNP
+45 NLFNADP
-52 EELDPNLLTRTEKAR
+52 EELDPNLPTRTENAR

-98 YDWGRTKLGFEPT
+98 YDWGRTTLGFEPT

-124 DIAHDLGPEYNKDFV
+124 DIAHSIGPEYNKEFIQ
-139 KPEGFSEKFWY
+139 PEGFSEKFWY

-162 HPFIRGTAK
+162 HPFIRGTAR
-171 AGQALQAVR
+171 AGQALQGLR
-180 GVGKTARS
+180 GVGRTARAL
-188 IRGTG
+188 RGTG
-193 RFLSAGSSL
+193 RFLSAGGSL

-211 TREIDDGSL
+211 TREIDDGNL
-220 VDIASAGAYGY
+220 ADIAMAGAYGY
-231 GTGKILNVANKL
+231 GTGKILNIANKL

-261 WEADQDDRL
+261 WEANQDDRL
-270 ASAAVWGLLGILGPM
+270 ASAAVWGLLGILGPL
-285 AEGKPIKRELTNLEI
+285 AEGKPIKRELTNLET
-300 QTKELLGMQEK
+300 QTKQLLGMQDK

-318 INEKIIEIESIKKE
+318 INEKIIEIKDARKSFEDNPAPTEKGLIQQRKA
-332 GIELKEGNEVI
+332 I
-343 YNDKGDTAVIIAF
+343 DK
-356 NKKDIKKGVSNDYYV
+356 
-371 LRDNTKPD
+371 
-379 AKDFIQVPKLLK
+379 
-391 KRNKILDKN
+391 
-400 KVESLESELINLEKV
+400 LESELVSLEKV
-415 DTKLRDEPVRGA
+415 DAKLRDEPVRGA

-433 EVDLVISQHKKI
+433 EVDVVIARHKQI
-445 LSESNEA
+445 LKDSEAA
-452 IKFEEANAK
+452 IKFETENAK
-461 RVQEGKEP
+461 RVEEGKEP
-469 LPTPENLRESIK
+469 LPTPEKLRDSIK
-481 TPEEVQKVQKF
+481 SPEEVQKVEKF
-492 IKDLELE
+492 IKDLTKE
-499 NSAYGKIVW
+499 NEAYGKILF

-524 PELFKQD
+524 PDLFKQD
-531 MYDSKGSLKYTDMK
+531 VYKADGTTKYKDMK
-545 DRIFPDF
+545 DQVFPDF
-552 LTMLEGQQTTGASMI
+552 LTLLEGQQTTGASMI
-567 VPAKFIE
+567 VPAKFID
-574 HPLVKYINDQIA
+574 HPVVKYINDQIA
-586 IQKLKT
+586 IQKLKV
-592 ETQAEIIAYDPLF
+592 ETQAETIAYDPLF
-605 ASDKIFAPGKSK
+605 AADKVFAPGKKK
-617 LDSKGDYLMRLQ
+617 LDTKGDYLMRLQ

-648 GLTKFSILRQKDPI
+648 GLTKFSLLRQKDPV
-662 KTKKIVDTAFA
+662 KTKKIVDAAFR
-673 IELEKLKEAKKN
+673 IELDKLKESKKN
-685 GENYSTRIDVNENNR
+685 GENYSTRIDLNENLR
-700 RQSRNELTE
+700 RETKKDLTPDE
-709 ADLRRIEELQQ
+709 VKRIEELQQ
-720 IRNEDNKLEIDA
+720 IRNENNKTEIDA
-732 EINTM
+732 EINNI
-737 IGIDPFLPKKEGGFK
+737 IGADPFLPRKEGGFK
-752 YEISEKELKTKYKF
+752 YEITDKELKTKYKF

-771 TIYREIRGISD
+771 QIYREIRGVTD
-782 KVVDVYN
+782 KVVDIYN

-797 EGLEV
+797 EGLEL
-802 IEKVPNYIPHI
+802 IEKIPNYIPHI

-825 KGKKKGYSRIDAPG
+825 KGNKKGYSRIDAPG

-846 NALLKYLK
+846 NALLKFLK
-854 EDYDALD
+854 EDYNAID

-871 FNNRKRLSSD
+871 FNNKKRLSSD

-889 DREKAGSEAF
+889 DRDKAGSEAF

-909 DLTDA
+909 DLTDTA
-914 SFLKAQ
+914 FIQAQ
-920 EAMSYAR
+920 EAMNFAR

-952 RQEFIKKIPGITT
+952 NQHFIKKIPGLTT

-980 TAILQY
+980 TAMLQY

-1007 NDATVISDGK
+1007 NEPLSISDGK
-1017 GKTKRTTVAK
+1017 GGLKKTTLGK

-1048 GNKFIEKMSE
+1048 GNKFIERMSE
-1058 LGSDYI
+1058 LGSDFI

-1125 IKAFKDLLMPDA
+1125 IKAFRDLLMPDA

-1144 FMYKNGVVDQKFL
+1144 YMYKNGVVDQKFL

-1172 LPGNV
+1172 LPGKL

-1221 EAGTPK
+1221 EAGVPK
-1227 DRALE
+1227 EKAKE
-1232 MSAYQTNKYMVEY
+1232 FSAYQTNKYMVEY

-1281 QYVTKASESGNVAG
+1281 NYITKASETGNVAG
-1295 LVGFMTQM
+1295 LAGFMAQM
-1303 VFSAGVFGLIGYES
+1303 IFSAGVFGLIGYES
-1317 AEKILR
+1317 AERILR
-1323 VLSPTV
+1323 VLSPTI

-1373 GVNIGDLVSVPSLD
+1373 GVNLGDLVSVPALD

-1399 GKGRGIIPTAY
+1399 GKGRGIIPTGY
-1410 NALITAMASDSSE
+1410 NALITAMASDSNE
-1423 EKKEAAVRFYSAIA
+1423 EKREAAVKFYSAIA
-1437 PSSMQGYIEQYYNDL
+1437 PSSMQGYIEQYYNGL
-1452 PTGYWQYWS
+1452 PTGYWKYWS
-1461 PSKEFKDAHKMGGY
+1461 PSKEFKDAHLNGIYENKI
-1475 LSVTKDPF
+1475 TQDPF
-1483 KRGRGEVRRTFHDWF
+1483 KRGRGEIKRTFQDWR
-1498 ARTMASYSLEEKEAL
+1498 ARTFASYSLEEKEAL
-1513 KVVYVTTSL
+1513 KVVYITTRL

-1536 GAQHMMKEGFIPLYI
+1536 GAQHLMKEGFIPLYI

-1562 DQIYSRI
+1562 DQIYERI

-1586 KTNSMKHNDRINKL
+1586 KTNAMKHNERINAL
-1600 RNMAITRGFNFEG
+1600 RNMAISRGFNFEG

>member
-13 QLHPAMKE
+13 KLHPAMKE
-21 YLKAGI
+21 YLRAGI

-32 GSNLVTENSFFKM
+32 GSDLVTEKNFFNM
-45 DLYNSNP
+45 NLFSSDP
-52 EELDPNLLTRTEKAR
+52 EELDPNLQTRTEKAR
-67 SKPNYFFAGVKS
+67 SKPNYLFAGGLT
-79 GLSHGAELIG
+79 GLSHAAELIG

-98 YDWGRTKLGFEPT
+98 YDWGRTTLGFEPT

-124 DIAHDLGPEYNKDFV
+124 DIAHGLGPEYNKEFI

-180 GVGKTARS
+180 GIGKTARA

-193 RFLSAGSSL
+193 RFLSAGGSL

-220 VDIASAGAYGY
+220 ADIATAGAYGY
-231 GTGKILNVANKL
+231 GTGKILNIANKL

-261 WEADQDDRL
+261 WEANQDDRL
-270 ASAAVWGLLGILGPM
+270 ASAAVWGLLGILGPK
-285 AEGKPIKRELTNLEI
+285 AEGRTIKRELTNLEK
-300 QTKELLGMQEK
+300 QTKQLLGMQDK

-318 INEKIIEIESIKKE
+318 INEKIIEIKDARKNFEDNPAPTEKGLIQQRKA
-332 GIELKEGNEVI
+332 I
-343 YNDKGDTAVIIAF
+343 DK
-356 NKKDIKKGVSNDYYV
+356 
-371 LRDNTKPD
+371 
-379 AKDFIQVPKLLK
+379 
-391 KRNKILDKN
+391 
-400 KVESLESELINLEKV
+400 LESELIALEKT
-415 DTKLRDEPVRGA
+415 DAKLRDEPVRGV

-433 EVDLVISQHKKI
+433 EVDLVISQHKQI
-445 LSESNEA
+445 LKDSEAA
-452 IKFEEANAK
+452 IKFEAQNAK
-461 RVQEGKEP
+461 RVEEGKEP
-469 LPTPENLRESIK
+469 LPTPENLRDGIK
-481 TPEEVQKVQKF
+481 TPEEVQKIEKF
-492 IKDLELE
+492 IKDLTAE
-499 NSAYGKIVW
+499 NQAYGKIIW

-524 PELFKQD
+524 PDLFKQD
-531 MYDSKGSLKYTDMK
+531 VYKADGTTKYKDMK
-545 DRIFPDF
+545 DATFPDF
-552 LTMLEGQQTTGASMI
+552 LTLLNSPLYSKQQTTGASMI
-567 VPAKFIE
+567 IPAKFLE

-586 IQKLKT
+586 IQKLKV
-592 ETQAEIIAYDPLF
+592 ETQAETIAYDPLF
-605 ASDKIFAPGKSK
+605 AADKVFAPGKK
-617 LDSKGDYLMRLQ
+617 QLDTKGDYLMRLQ

-648 GLTKFSILRQKDPI
+648 GLTKFSLLRQKDPI
-662 KTKKIVDTAFA
+662 KTKKIVDDAFR
-673 IELEKLKEAKKN
+673 IEIDQLKSAKKN
-685 GENYSTRIDVNENNR
+685 GEDYSTRVDLNENLR
-700 RQSRNELTE
+700 RQSKKDLTPDE
-709 ADLRRIEELQQ
+709 IKRIEELQQ
-720 IRNEDNKLEIDA
+720 IRNENNKTEIDA
-732 EINTM
+732 EINNI

-752 YEISEKELKTKYKF
+752 YEITDKELKTKYKF

-771 TIYREIRGISD
+771 QIYREIRGVTD

-802 IEKVPNYIPHI
+802 IEKIPNYIPHI

-825 KGKKKGYSRIDAPG
+825 KGNKKGYSRIDAPG

-846 NALLKYLK
+846 NALLNYLK
-854 EDYDALD
+854 KDYDAID

-889 DREKAGSEAF
+889 DRDKAGSEAF

-909 DLTDA
+909 DLTDTA
-914 SFLKAQ
+914 FIQAQ
-920 EAMSYAR
+920 EAMNFAR

-952 RQEFIKKIPGITT
+952 NQHFVKKIPGLTT

-980 TAILQY
+980 TAMLQY

-999 NAKMGKVL
+999 NAKMGKIL
-1007 NDATVISDGK
+1007 NEPLSISDGK
-1017 GKTKRTTVAK
+1017 GGLKKTTLGK

-1048 GNKFIEKMSE
+1048 GNKFIERMSE
-1058 LGSDYI
+1058 LGSDFI
-1064 GKSGLTKIL
+1064 GKSGLTRIL

-1137 EIKTVIE
+1137 EIRTVIE
-1144 FMYKNGVVDQKFL
+1144 YMYKNGVVDQKFL

-1172 LPGNV
+1172 LPGKL

-1221 EAGTPK
+1221 EAGVPK
-1227 DRALE
+1227 EKAKE
-1232 MSAYQTNKYMVEY
+1232 FSAYQTNKYMVEY

-1281 QYVTKASESGNVAG
+1281 NYITKASETGNVAG
-1295 LVGFMTQM
+1295 LTGFMAQM
-1303 VFSAGVFGLIGYES
+1303 IFSAGVFGLIGYES
-1317 AEKILR
+1317 AERILR
-1323 VLSPTV
+1323 VLSPTI

-1373 GVNIGDLVSVPSLD
+1373 GVNLGDLVSVPALD

-1399 GKGRGIIPTAY
+1399 GRGRGIIPTGY
-1410 NALITAMASDSSE
+1410 NALITAMASDSGE
-1423 EKKEAAVRFYSAIA
+1423 EKREAAVRFYSAIA
-1437 PSSMQGYIEQYYNDL
+1437 PSSMQGYIEQYYNGL
-1452 PTGYWQYWS
+1452 PTGYWKYWS
-1461 PSKEFKDAHKMGGY
+1461 PSKEFKDAHLNGIYENKI
-1475 LSVTKDPF
+1475 TQDPF
-1483 KRGRGEVRRTFHDWF
+1483 KRGRGEIKRTFQDWR
-1498 ARTMASYSLEEKEAL
+1498 ARTFASYSLEEKEAL
-1513 KVVYVTTSL
+1513 KVVYITTRL

-1536 GAQHMMKEGFIPLYI
+1536 GAQHLMKEGFIPLYI

-1562 DQIYSRI
+1562 DQIYERV

-1586 KTNSMKHNDRINKL
+1586 KTNAMKHNERVNKL
-1600 RNMAITRGFNFEG
+1600 RNMAISRGFSFEG

>member
-13 QLHPAMKE
+13 KLHPAMKE

-32 GSNLVTENSFFKM
+32 GSELVTEKNFFNM
-45 DLYNSNP
+45 NLFNADP
-52 EELDPNLLTRTEKAR
+52 EELDPSLPTRTESAR
-67 SKPNYFFAGVKS
+67 SKPNYFFAGIKS

-98 YDWGRTKLGFEPT
+98 YDWGRTTLGFEPT

-124 DIAHDLGPEYNKDFV
+124 DIAHSIGPEYNKEFIQ
-139 KPEGFSEKFWY
+139 PEGFSEKFWY

-162 HPFIRGTAK
+162 HPFIRGTAR
-171 AGQALQAVR
+171 AGQALQTVR
-180 GVGKTARS
+180 GIGKTARAL
-188 IRGTG
+188 RGTG
-193 RFLSAGSSL
+193 RFLSAGGSL

-211 TREIDDGSL
+211 TREIDDGNL
-220 VDIASAGAYGY
+220 ADIAMAGAYGY
-231 GTGKILNVANKL
+231 GTGKILNIANKL

-261 WEADQDDRL
+261 WEANQDDRL
-270 ASAAVWGLLGILGPM
+270 ASAAVWGLLGILGPL
-285 AEGKPIKRELTNLEI
+285 AEGKPIKRELTNLET
-300 QTKELLGMQEK
+300 QTKQLLGMQDK

-318 INEKIIEIESIKKE
+318 INEKIIEIKDARKNFEDNPAPTEKGLIQQRKA
-332 GIELKEGNEVI
+332 I
-343 YNDKGDTAVIIAF
+343 DK
-356 NKKDIKKGVSNDYYV
+356 
-371 LRDNTKPD
+371 
-379 AKDFIQVPKLLK
+379 
-391 KRNKILDKN
+391 
-400 KVESLESELINLEKV
+400 LESELVSLEKV
-415 DTKLRDEPVRGA
+415 DAKLRDEPVRGV

-433 EVDLVISQHKKI
+433 EVDLVISQHKQI
-445 LSESNEA
+445 LKDSEAA
-452 IKFEEANAK
+452 IKFETENAK
-461 RVQEGKEP
+461 RVEEGKEP
-469 LPTPENLRESIK
+469 LPTPEKLRDSIK
-481 TPEEVQKVQKF
+481 SPEEVQKVEKF
-492 IKDLELE
+492 IKDLTKE
-499 NSAYGKIVW
+499 NEAYGKILF

-524 PELFKQD
+524 PDLFKQD
-531 MYDSKGSLKYTDMK
+531 VYKADGTTKYKDMK
-545 DRIFPDF
+545 EQVFPDF
-552 LTMLEGQQTTGASMI
+552 LTLLEGQQTTGASMI
-567 VPAKFIE
+567 VPAKFID
-574 HPLVKYINDQIA
+574 HPVVKYINDQIA
-586 IQKLKT
+586 IQKLKV
-592 ETQAEIIAYDPLF
+592 ETQAETIAYDPLF
-605 ASDKIFAPGKSK
+605 AADKVFAPGKKK
-617 LDSKGDYLMRLQ
+617 LDTKGDYLMRLQ

-648 GLTKFSILRQKDPI
+648 GLTKFSLLRQKDPV
-662 KTKKIVDTAFA
+662 KTKKIVDAAFR
-673 IELEKLKEAKKN
+673 IELDKLKEAKKN
-685 GENYSTRIDVNENNR
+685 GENYSTRVDLNENLR
-700 RQSRNELTE
+700 RQSKKDLTPDE
-709 ADLRRIEELQQ
+709 IRRIEELQQ
-720 IRNEDNKLEIDA
+720 IRNENNKTEIDA
-732 EINTM
+732 EINNI
-737 IGIDPFLPKKEGGFK
+737 IGVDPFLPRKEGGFK
-752 YEISEKELKTKYKF
+752 YEITDKELKTKYKF

-771 TIYREIRGISD
+771 QIYREIRGVTD
-782 KVVDVYN
+782 KVVDIYN

-797 EGLEV
+797 EGLEL
-802 IEKVPNYIPHI
+802 IEKIPNYIPHI

-825 KGKKKGYSRIDAPG
+825 KGNKKGYSRIDAPG

-846 NALLKYLK
+846 NALLKFLK
-854 EDYDALD
+854 KDYDAID

-889 DREKAGSEAF
+889 DRDKAGSEAF

-909 DLTDA
+909 DLTDTA
-914 SFLKAQ
+914 FLQAQ
-920 EAMSYAR
+920 EAMNFAR

-952 RQEFIKKIPGITT
+952 NQHFIKKIPGLTT

-980 TAILQY
+980 TAMLQY

-1007 NDATVISDGK
+1007 NEPLSISDGK
-1017 GKTKRTTVAK
+1017 GGLKKTTLSK

-1048 GNKFIEKMSE
+1048 GNKFIERMSE
-1058 LGSDYI
+1058 LGSDFI

-1125 IKAFKDLLMPDA
+1125 IKAFRDLLMPDA

-1144 FMYKNGVVDQKFL
+1144 YMYKNGVVDQKFL

-1172 LPGNV
+1172 LPGKL

-1221 EAGTPK
+1221 EAGVPK
-1227 DRALE
+1227 EKAKE
-1232 MSAYQTNKYMVEY
+1232 FSAYQTNKYMVEY

-1281 QYVTKASESGNVAG
+1281 NYITKASETGNVAG
-1295 LVGFMTQM
+1295 LAGFMAQM
-1303 VFSAGVFGLIGYES
+1303 IFSAGVFGLIGYES
-1317 AEKILR
+1317 AERILR
-1323 VLSPTV
+1323 VLSPTI

-1373 GVNIGDLVSVPSLD
+1373 GVNLGDLVSVPALD

-1399 GKGRGIIPTAY
+1399 GKGRGIIPTGY
-1410 NALITAMASDSSE
+1410 NALITAMASDSNE
-1423 EKKEAAVRFYSAIA
+1423 EKREAAVRFYSAIA
-1437 PSSMQGYIEQYYNDL
+1437 PSSMQGYIEQYYNGL
-1452 PTGYWQYWS
+1452 PTGYWKYWS
-1461 PSKEFKDAHKMGGY
+1461 PSKEFKDAHLNGIYENKI
-1475 LSVTKDPF
+1475 TQDPF
-1483 KRGRGEVRRTFHDWF
+1483 KRGRGEIKRTFQDWR
-1498 ARTMASYSLEEKEAL
+1498 ARTFASYSLEEKEAL
-1513 KVVYVTTSL
+1513 KVVYITTRL

-1536 GAQHMMKEGFIPLYI
+1536 GAQHLMKEGFIPLYI

-1562 DQIYSRI
+1562 DQIYERI

-1586 KTNSMKHNDRINKL
+1586 KTNAMKHNERINAL
-1600 RNMAITRGFNFEG
+1600 RNMAISRGFNFEG

>member
-32 GSNLVTENSFFKM
+32 GSDLVTENSFFKM
-45 DLYNSNP
+45 DLYNSDP

-243 NIVPRMAVLGSTG
+243 NILPRMAVLGSTG

-318 INEKIIEIESIKKE
+318 INEKII
-332 GIELKEGNEVI
+332 
-343 YNDKGDTAVIIAF
+343 
-356 NKKDIKKGVSNDYYV
+356 DIK
-371 LRDNTKPD
+371 D
-379 AKDFIQVPKLLK
+379 AKKNFEDNPAPTEKGIIQQRQNIEK
-391 KRNKILDKN
+391 
-400 KVESLESELINLEKV
+400 LESELINLEKI

-545 DRIFPDF
+545 DRVFPDF

-662 KTKKIVDTAFA
+662 KTKKIVDTAFTV
-673 IELEKLKEAKKN
+673 ELEKLKEAKKN

-737 IGIDPFLPKKEGGFK
+737 IGRDPFLPKKEGGFK

-789 KAVKENKV
+789 KTVKENKV
-797 EGLEV
+797 EGLEI

-889 DREKAGSEAF
+889 DRDKAGSEAF

-1172 LPGNV
+1172 LPGNI

-1227 DRALE
+1227 DKALE

-1410 NALITAMASDSSE
+1410 NALITAMASDSAE

-1437 PSSMQGYIEQYYNDL
+1437 PSSMQGYIEQYYNGL

>member
-13 QLHPAMKE
+13 KLHPAMKE

-32 GSNLVTENSFFKM
+32 GSELVTEKNFFNM
-45 DLYNSNP
+45 NLFNADP
-52 EELDPNLLTRTEKAR
+52 EELDPNLPTRTENAR

-98 YDWGRTKLGFEPT
+98 YDWGRTTLGFEPT
-111 EDSIFDHAEDYLK
+111 EDSSFDHAEDYLK
-124 DIAHDLGPEYNKDFV
+124 DIAHSIGPEYNKEFIQ
-139 KPEGFSEKFWY
+139 PEGFSEKFWY

-162 HPFIRGTAK
+162 HPFIRGTAR
-171 AGQALQAVR
+171 AGQALEAVR
-180 GVGKTARS
+180 GVGRTARALRS
-188 IRGTG
+188 TG
-193 RFLSAGSSL
+193 RFLGAGSAL

-211 TREIDDGSL
+211 TREIDDGNL
-220 VDIASAGAYGY
+220 ADIAMAGAYGY
-231 GTGKILNVANKL
+231 GTGKILNIANKL

-261 WEADQDDRL
+261 WEANQDDRL

-285 AEGKPIKRELTNLEI
+285 AEGRPIKRELTNLEK
-300 QTKELLGMQEK
+300 QTKQLLGMQDK

-318 INEKIIEIESIKKE
+318 INEKIIEIKDARKSFEDNPAPTEKGLIQQRKA
-332 GIELKEGNEVI
+332 I
-343 YNDKGDTAVIIAF
+343 DK
-356 NKKDIKKGVSNDYYV
+356 
-371 LRDNTKPD
+371 
-379 AKDFIQVPKLLK
+379 
-391 KRNKILDKN
+391 
-400 KVESLESELINLEKV
+400 LESELVSLEKV
-415 DTKLRDEPVRGA
+415 DAKLRDEPVRGA

-433 EVDLVISQHKKI
+433 EVDVVIARHKQI
-445 LSESNEA
+445 LKDSEAA
-452 IKFEEANAK
+452 IKFETENAK
-461 RVQEGKEP
+461 RVEEGKEP
-469 LPTPENLRESIK
+469 LPTPEKLRDSIK
-481 TPEEVQKVQKF
+481 SPEEVQKVEKF
-492 IKDLELE
+492 IKDLTKE
-499 NSAYGKIVW
+499 NEAYGKILF

-524 PELFKQD
+524 PDLFKQD
-531 MYDSKGSLKYTDMK
+531 VYKADGTTKYKDMK
-545 DRIFPDF
+545 DQVFPDF
-552 LTMLEGQQTTGASMI
+552 LTLLEGQQTTGASMI
-567 VPAKFIE
+567 VPAKFID
-574 HPLVKYINDQIA
+574 HPVVKYINDQIA
-586 IQKLKT
+586 IQKLKV
-592 ETQAEIIAYDPLF
+592 ETQAETIAYDPLF
-605 ASDKIFAPGKSK
+605 AADKVFAPGKKK
-617 LDSKGDYLMRLQ
+617 LDTKGDYLMRLQ

-648 GLTKFSILRQKDPI
+648 GLTKFSLLRQKDPV
-662 KTKKIVDTAFA
+662 KTKKIVDAAFR
-673 IELEKLKEAKKN
+673 IELDKLKESKKN
-685 GENYSTRIDVNENNR
+685 GENYSTRIDLNENLR
-700 RQSRNELTE
+700 RETKKDLTPDE
-709 ADLRRIEELQQ
+709 VRRIEELQQ
-720 IRNEDNKLEIDA
+720 IRNENNKTEIDA
-732 EINTM
+732 EINNI
-737 IGIDPFLPKKEGGFK
+737 IGADPFLPRKEGGFK
-752 YEISEKELKTKYKF
+752 YEITDKELKTKYKF

-771 TIYREIRGISD
+771 QIYREIRGVTD

-797 EGLEV
+797 EGLEL
-802 IEKVPNYIPHI
+802 IEKIPNYIPHI

-825 KGKKKGYSRIDAPG
+825 KGNKKGYSRIDAPG

-846 NALLKYLK
+846 NALLKFLK
-854 EDYDALD
+854 EDYNAID

-871 FNNRKRLSSD
+871 FNNKKRLSSD

-889 DREKAGSEAF
+889 DRDKAGSEAF

-909 DLTDA
+909 DLTDTA
-914 SFLKAQ
+914 FIQAQ
-920 EAMSYAR
+920 EAMNFAR

-952 RQEFIKKIPGITT
+952 NQHFIKKIPGLTT

-980 TAILQY
+980 TAMLQY

-999 NAKMGKVL
+999 NAKMGKIL
-1007 NDATVISDGK
+1007 NEPLSISDGK
-1017 GKTKRTTVAK
+1017 GGLKKTTLGK

-1048 GNKFIEKMSE
+1048 GNKFIERMSE
-1058 LGSDYI
+1058 LGSDFI

-1125 IKAFKDLLMPDA
+1125 IKAFRDLLMPDA

-1144 FMYKNGVVDQKFL
+1144 YMYKNGVVDQKFL

-1172 LPGNV
+1172 LPGKL

-1221 EAGTPK
+1221 EAGVPK
-1227 DRALE
+1227 EKAKE
-1232 MSAYQTNKYMVEY
+1232 FSAYQTNKYMVEY

-1281 QYVTKASESGNVAG
+1281 NYITKASETGNVAG
-1295 LVGFMTQM
+1295 LAGFMAQM
-1303 VFSAGVFGLIGYES
+1303 IFSAGVFGLIGYES
-1317 AEKILR
+1317 AERILR
-1323 VLSPTV
+1323 VLSPTI

-1373 GVNIGDLVSVPSLD
+1373 GVNIGDLVSVPALD

-1399 GKGRGIIPTAY
+1399 GKGRGIIPTGY
-1410 NALITAMASDSSE
+1410 NALITAMASDSNE
-1423 EKKEAAVRFYSAIA
+1423 EKREAAVKFYSAIA
-1437 PSSMQGYIEQYYNDL
+1437 PSSMQGYIEQYYNGL
-1452 PTGYWQYWS
+1452 PTGYWKYWS
-1461 PSKEFKDAHKMGGY
+1461 PSKEFKDAHLNGIYENKI
-1475 LSVTKDPF
+1475 TQDPF
-1483 KRGRGEVRRTFHDWF
+1483 KRGRGEIKRTFQDWR
-1498 ARTMASYSLEEKEAL
+1498 ARTFASYSLEEKEAL
-1513 KVVYVTTSL
+1513 KVVYITTRL

-1536 GAQHMMKEGFIPLYI
+1536 GAQHLMKEGFVPLYI
-1551 VDRLKNYGLNF
+1551 IDRLKNYGLSF
-1562 DQIYSRI
+1562 DQIYERI
-1569 TNRADL
+1569 VNRSDL

-1586 KTNSMKHNDRINKL
+1586 KTNAMKHNERINAL
-1600 RNMAITRGFNFEG
+1600 RNMAISRGFNFEG